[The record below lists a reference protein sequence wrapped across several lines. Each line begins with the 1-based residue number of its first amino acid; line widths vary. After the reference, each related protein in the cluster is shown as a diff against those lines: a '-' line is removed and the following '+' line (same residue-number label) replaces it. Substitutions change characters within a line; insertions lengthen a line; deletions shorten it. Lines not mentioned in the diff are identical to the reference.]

1 MNIYEAKQAAEIFHF
16 NRLHYF
22 FFHSPDEVTA
32 LKSRHL
38 SVSQLPLTIR
48 LIKSFELRYIC
59 IYKWKQEESDTFYS
73 FQTILFLENRTRLT
87 DSPLLFLILQ
97 VAECLLKTLEPSQS
111 HEWKIRELS
120 PSEEMFSSLQDCSH
134 HPQTRDSLGSLYQH
148 DLCPCPW
155 SALLASNRRVISYQS
170 WLLCNSSGKRT
181 DGNRP

>member
-48 LIKSFELRYIC
+48 LIKSFELIYIC

-73 FQTILFLENRTRLT
+73 F
-87 DSPLLFLILQ
+87 
-97 VAECLLKTLEPSQS
+97 
-111 HEWKIRELS
+111 
-120 PSEEMFSSLQDCSH
+120 
-134 HPQTRDSLGSLYQH
+134 
-148 DLCPCPW
+148 
-155 SALLASNRRVISYQS
+155 
-170 WLLCNSSGKRT
+170 
-181 DGNRP
+181 